1 MDIKKLLGAVET
13 ESKIES
19 DKLSEDDSFLIES
32 LETFEYSTEETLR
45 MVKDFKND
53 LQDVHNIEH
62 SIIKNIE
69 EVEERLLFN
78 VYETEQEIKQIS
90 NEIYNLRGLVEL
102 LLYINFA
109 GFLGFLIFQF
119 I

>member
-19 DKLSEDDSFLIES
+19 DKLSRDDSFLIES
-32 LETFEYSTEETLR
+32 LEKFEYSTEETLR

-62 SIIKNIE
+62 SIIENIE
-69 EVEERLLFN
+69 EIEARLLFN
-78 VYETEQEIKQIS
+78 DYEIEQEIKQIS
-90 NEIYNLRGLVEL
+90 NEIYTLKGLVEL
-102 LLYINFA
+102 ILYVNFA
-109 GFLGFLIFQF
+109 GIFGFLIFQF